1 MLSLFRL
8 EHLGQDY
15 VLIYLIKIP
24 PAAPTKG
31 HLSRHKC
38 APLDIF
44 FLLIQKII
52 SAIGRRGVMDVGAA
66 ASVESI
72 GLSEHRRVCCPP

>member
-1 MLSLFRL
+1 MMLSLFGL
-8 EHLGQDY
+8 EHLGQDH

-24 PAAPTKG
+24 LPALTKG
-31 HLSRHKC
+31 YLSHHKC

-44 FLLIQKII
+44 LIQKII
-52 SAIGRRGVMDVGAA
+52 SAIGRRGVMDVGAV

-72 GLSEHRRVCCPP
+72 GVSENWRVCCPP